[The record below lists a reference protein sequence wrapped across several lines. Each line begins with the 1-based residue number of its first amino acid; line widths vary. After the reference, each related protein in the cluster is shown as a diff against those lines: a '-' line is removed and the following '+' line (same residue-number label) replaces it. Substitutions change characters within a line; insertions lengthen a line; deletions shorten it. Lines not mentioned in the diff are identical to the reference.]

1 MMSDAMQMMMMN
13 QMMSQQMN
21 AQQMQAAQFGAM
33 IGGVNGRGGGRE
45 VTAQASCGGPG
56 GVNVQSKS
64 PLLIS
69 AYN

>member
-33 IGGVNGRGGGRE
+33 IGGVNGRGGGSE
-45 VTAQASCGGPG
+45 VTAQASCGGNG
-56 GVNVQSKS
+56 GGNVQSES
-64 PLLIS
+64 
-69 AYN
+69 